1 MPPSPPEPD
10 FQRFCKQGFEN
21 HQRGA
26 LAEAEKL
33 YRQALA
39 LAPMDFTTGQLLGVL
54 LAQQGRNEEALHAIS
69 TALTHNP
76 NSAPALFNQGNVL
89 DALGRRD
96 EALASFD
103 RAIALK
109 PFYAEA
115 LVGRG
120 KVLRALGRRE
130 EALAGFDQALTA
142 RPDFAEALNNRGNV
156 LMDLE
161 RPEEALASF
170 ERAIAIRPEYAE
182 LHGNRAIALLA
193 LKRPAEALASCDTAI
208 ALQPGLAD
216 NYVQRGN
223 ALRELSRTED
233 ALASHDNAIRLTPDH
248 ALAHSNRGNVLVDL
262 NRHADALTSY
272 DRAIGL
278 KPDYAEAQLN
288 QAQAHLLMGNLE
300 QGFRQYEWR
309 RKTGK
314 QARHHGYSKPLWLG
328 GNDIRGKT
336 LFLYWEQGHG
346 DTIQF
351 CRYAKLAEARG
362 AKIVMSVQENL
373 RGLLQQLGG
382 GIEIIGPAEKPE
394 QFDYHCPLLSLPL
407 AFGTSLKTVPAET
420 PYLAADSVLRAQ
432 WEERLNRNGKPN
444 IGLAWSGM
452 ALHKD
457 DHNRSIPLAKCLPM
471 LTEKANWTNLQLDV
485 RDNDRDALNAGPIK
499 DFGPELG
506 DFRLTAAL
514 VDHMDLIVTVDTA
527 LAHLAGAMGKR
538 VWLLLSFSAD
548 WRWMLERDDTPWYPS
563 IRLFRQ
569 RKIGD
574 WDEVIQRM
582 GKALQVFLA
591 AGSGTGRAS

>member
-1 MPPSPPEPD
+1 MPPTLPEPD

-54 LAQQGRNEEALHAIS
+54 LAQQGRNEEALHAIT

-89 DALGRRD
+89 DALGRRG

-103 RAIALK
+103 QAIAAK

-130 EALAGFDQALTA
+130 EALASFDQALSA

-161 RPEEALASF
+161 RPKEALASF
-170 ERAIAIRPEYAE
+170 ERAIAIRPDYAE
-182 LHGNRAIALLA
+182 LHGNRGIALLA
-193 LKRPAEALASCDTAI
+193 LKRPSEALASSDRAI
-208 ALQPGLAD
+208 ALEPGMAD
-216 NYVQRGN
+216 HYVQRGN
-223 ALRELSRTED
+223 ALRELSRAED
-233 ALASHDNAIRLTPDH
+233 ALASYDTTIRLKPDH
-248 ALAHSNRGNVLVDL
+248 ALAQSNRGNVLVDL
-262 NRHADALTSY
+262 NRPEEALASY
-272 DRAIGL
+272 DKAIGL

-309 RKTGK
+309 RKTDS
-314 QARHHGYSKPLWLG
+314 QAQHHRYLQPLWLG
-328 GNDIRGKT
+328 GEDIKGKT

-346 DTIQF
+346 DTIHF
-351 CRYAKLAEARG
+351 CRYAKLAQARG
-362 AKIVMSVQENL
+362 ANIVMSVQENL
-373 RGLLQQLGG
+373 RTLLQQLD
-382 GIEIIGPAEKPE
+382 GIKIIGPAERPE
-394 QFDYHCPLLSLPL
+394 QFDYHCPLMSLPL
-407 AFGTSLKTVPAET
+407 AFGTDLKTIPAQS

-432 WEERLNRNGKPN
+432 WQERLKGNGKPN

-452 ALHKD
+452 ALHKN
-457 DHNRSIPLAKCLPM
+457 DHNRSMPLAKCLPL
-471 LTEKANWTNLQLDV
+471 LTEMANWTNLQLDV
-485 RDNDRDALNAGPIK
+485 RDVDRGALNASPIK
-499 DFGPELG
+499 DFGPEVG
-506 DFRLTAAL
+506 DFRRTAAL
-514 VDHMDLIVTVDTA
+514 VDHMDLIITVDTA

-538 VWLLLSFSAD
+538 VWLLLPFSPD
-548 WRWMLERDDTPWYPS
+548 WRWMLGRDDTPWYPGM
-563 IRLFRQ
+563 RLFRQ
-569 RKIGD
+569 RKTGD
-574 WDEVIQRM
+574 WDELIARV
-582 GKALQVFLA
+582 GKALPDFLEEW
-591 AGSGTGRAS
+591 R